1 MKTKAILSALAFCV
15 MATGASA
22 ELQVV
27 KDQSAFLNLV
37 KGRDLTRLGI
47 TLQVSENGEITG
59 RAFGKQ
65 VSGAWQWNDS
75 YFCRSLFWGEQD
87 LGNNCQQVAM
97 DGGDIRFTSDRG
109 AGKHANF
116 GLE

>member
-47 TLQVSENGEITG
+47 TLP
-59 RAFGKQ
+59 
-65 VSGAWQWNDS
+65 
-75 YFCRSLFWGEQD
+75 SL
-87 LGNNCQQVAM
+87 
-97 DGGDIRFTSDRG
+97 
-109 AGKHANF
+109 
-116 GLE
+116 

>member
-1 MKTKAILSALAFCV
+1 M
-15 MATGASA
+15 
-22 ELQVV
+22 
-27 KDQSAFLNLV
+27 
-37 KGRDLTRLGI
+37 
-47 TLQVSENGEITG
+47 
-59 RAFGKQ
+59 
-65 VSGAWQWNDS
+65 SGAWQWNDS

>member
-1 MKTKAILSALAFCV
+1 MKTKAILSALALCA

-59 RAFGKQ
+59 RAFGKK
-65 VSGAWQWNDS
+65 VSGAWKWQDS
-75 YFCRSLFWGEQD
+75 FFCRSLYWGSQNMGD
-87 LGNNCQQVAM
+87 NCQQVAL
-97 DGGDIRFTSDRG
+97 DGDDIRFTSDRG
-109 AGKHANF
+109 AGRHANF
-116 GLE
+116 DLK